1 MSARVWML
9 VVLLMAGLVG
19 GVAPAV
25 RAQEVGVQ
33 ANVDVPVES
42 DAALEPGVQYHY
54 VTGFRSARWGM
65 TRDEVRE
72 AIKKDFN
79 VDDSEIG
86 ETFNL
91 DQGTLIMG
99 VTVPSLSPGPGPASI
114 YYIFGATSERL
125 MYINVVWS
133 TSDEPI
139 EDERSRIIVA
149 GLQLANYFQRLS
161 WRPEAAVTSISLDP
175 GNVVAFA
182 GVDPDGAGVQ
192 VIMLNVPMT
201 DEEGNPVELSGPS
214 VLQVSYSAR
223 FGEPDV
229 VTIEPGAF

>member
-1 MSARVWML
+1 MSLRVWALVML
-9 VVLLMAGLVG
+9 LVAGLVG
-19 GVAPAV
+19 GVAPSAL
-25 RAQEVGVQ
+25 AQQGE
-33 ANVDVPVES
+33 
-42 DAALEPGVQYHY
+42 LYHY

-86 ETFNL
+86 EMFNL

-133 TSDEPI
+133 TSDEPTD
-139 EDERSRIIVA
+139 DERSRIIVA
-149 GLQLANYFQRLS
+149 GLQLANYFQRLN
-161 WRPEAAVTSISLDP
+161 WRPEAAASNISLEP
-175 GNVVAFA
+175 GSVVAFA

-192 VIMLNVPMT
+192 VIMLSVPMT
-201 DEEGNPVELSGPS
+201 DEEGTPVELSGPS
-214 VLQVSYSAR
+214 ILQVSYAAR